1 MESSRRMENLKRNL
15 QEMTRSKEQE
25 LSASSL
31 RETNLLQERDDA
43 RKELDAS
50 RVENRRERTWCLRR
64 GSIESINHT
73 KHTRTQAPTP
83 F

>member
-1 MESSRRMENLKRNL
+1 MESSRRMGNLKRNL

-43 RKELDAS
+43 RKELDTS
-50 RVENRRERTWCLRR
+50 RVENRRERMWCSSA
-64 GSIESINHT
+64 GM
-73 KHTRTQAPTP
+73 
-83 F
+83 

>member
-43 RKELDAS
+43 RKELDTS
-50 RVENRRERTWCLRR
+50 RVENRRECMWCSSA
-64 GSIESINHT
+64 GM
-73 KHTRTQAPTP
+73 
-83 F
+83 

>member
-1 MESSRRMENLKRNL
+1 MENLKRNL

-43 RKELDAS
+43 RKELDTS
-50 RVENRRERTWCLRR
+50 RVENRRECMWCSSA
-64 GSIESINHT
+64 GM
-73 KHTRTQAPTP
+73 
-83 F
+83 